1 MSDTVLEIRDLQI
14 APLSGGAPIVQ
25 GINMTVRQGEVIAQI
40 GESGSGKTT
49 IALSALGYV
58 RPGLHVTGGSVF
70 LGGEDVLA
78 MSSSTLRD
86 LRGRQVA
93 HIAQSAAAS
102 FNPGLSIGYQVTE
115 PALIHAVMD
124 ARAANARAVELYRQ
138 MALPDPEQIGERFPH
153 EVSGGQLQRLMAA
166 MGLCCGPELLVFDEP
181 TTALDVT
188 TQMEVLKI
196 FKDAIQRRSAAAIYV
211 SHDLAVVAQIADRIF
226 VLLNGE
232 IQESGPTEDI
242 VTRPSHE
249 YTRILMAASDPDL
262 ARQGGAGR
270 ASAAA
275 TPHQQDA
282 KRSPLLEIRSVWA
295 GYGPRD
301 ASGKPRVPVL
311 KDINLAVDEGS
322 IVGVIGES
330 GSGKSTLARVV
341 AGFLPASQGEV
352 RVAGELMPA
361 TIAGRSRDQLRKV
374 QMVMQMADVAL
385 NPSHTIGKILGRP
398 VEFLRGA
405 KGSERDG
412 IVEDLLAKVKLPAD
426 FVRRLP
432 KELSGGQKPRINL
445 ARALAAN
452 PRLVLCDEVTS
463 ALDTVVRNSMIDLI
477 EELKETLGLTIVFI
491 SHDIST
497 VASLA
502 DDVAVMYQGEIGEY
516 GPTEEVLHDP
526 EHHYT
531 KVLMAAVPH
540 LRVGWLE
547 EAIAERDSVLHP
559 AAGLTIAGDPSAT
572 VADR

>member
-1 MSDTVLEIRDLQI
+1 MSDALLEIRDLRI
-14 APLSGGAPIVQ
+14 EPVSGGTPIVQ
-25 GINMTVRQGEVIAQI
+25 GIDLTVQKGEVIALI

-58 RPGLHVTGGSVF
+58 RPGLQVTGGSVF
-70 LGGEDVLA
+70 LGGEDILA
-78 MSSSTLRD
+78 MSSSMLRD
-86 LRGRQVA
+86 FRGRRVA
-93 HIAQSAAAS
+93 YIAQSAAAS
-102 FNPGLSIGYQVTE
+102 FNPGLSIGYQVIE
-115 PALIHAVMD
+115 PALTHAVMD
-124 ARAANARAVELYRQ
+124 ARAANERAVELYRQ
-138 MALPDPEQIGERFPH
+138 MALPDPEGIGERFPH

-166 MGLCCGPELLVFDEP
+166 MGLCCGPELLIFDEP

-188 TQMEVLKI
+188 TQVEVLEI
-196 FKDAIQRRSAAAIYV
+196 FKGAIQQRGAAAIYV
-211 SHDLAVVAQIADRIF
+211 SHDLAVVAQIADRII

-232 IQESGPTEDI
+232 IQECGPTEDI

-262 ARQGGAGR
+262 ARQGGAGKTSTR
-270 ASAAA
+270 A
-275 TPHQQDA
+275 TQPRQDA
-282 KRSPLLEIRSVWA
+282 KQSPLLEIRSVWA

-301 ASGKPRVPVL
+301 ASGKPKIPIL
-311 KDINLAVDEGS
+311 KDINLTVNEGS

-330 GSGKSTLARVV
+330 GSGKSTLARVI
-341 AGFLPASQGEV
+341 AGFLPASQGDV

-361 TIAGRSRDQLRKV
+361 TIAGRNRDQLRQV

-426 FVRRLP
+426 FMHRLP
-432 KELSGGQKPRINL
+432 KELSGGQKQRINL

-452 PRLVLCDEVTS
+452 PRLILCDEVTS

-477 EELKETLGLTIVFI
+477 EELRETLSLTIVFI

-502 DDVAVMYQGEIGEY
+502 DDVAVMYQGEIVEY
-516 GPTEEVLHDP
+516 GPTERVLRDP

-547 EAIAERDSVLHP
+547 EAIVERDSVLHP
-559 AAGLTIAGDPSAT
+559 AAGFPL
-572 VADR
+572 VFR